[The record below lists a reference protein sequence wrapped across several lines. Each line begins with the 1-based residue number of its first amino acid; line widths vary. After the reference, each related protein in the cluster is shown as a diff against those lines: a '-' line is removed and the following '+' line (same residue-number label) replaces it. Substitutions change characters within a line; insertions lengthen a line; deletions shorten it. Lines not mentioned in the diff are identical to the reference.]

1 MVTLAGIAPESILL
15 AGAGRAILLQIAH
28 PAIGYGVAR
37 HSDFANRPMDRLH
50 GTLTYIYALSNGT
63 PDDVAAV
70 RRAVNR
76 AHAPVSNPSRGSA
89 HRAHRAHGVG
99 PGDDAAPA
107 SDSPHDRS
115 PHAADAGE
123 VHRSAGESGD
133 PRYDA
138 FDPQLQLWVA
148 ATLYDTAVL
157 VYERVF
163 GPLGDEEA
171 ERVYREYAVLGTA
184 LQMPA
189 ELWPADRAAFRR
201 YWDDTVAR
209 LRVDD
214 TIRGVAAALL
224 RAEKAPL
231 AIRAGMPLARFATVA
246 LLPDAVRARFG
257 YPWSA
262 VRQRRFDRLLAA
274 IGTVYRRL
282 PPRIRHW
289 PQRHYLARLR
299 HGRPRP

>member
-76 AHAPVSNPSRGSA
+76 AHGPVSNPPRGSA
-89 HRAHRAHGVG
+89 HRAHRAHGVELG
-99 PGDDAAPA
+99 EDAAPT
-107 SDSPHDRS
+107 SDSPRAPS
-115 PHAADAGE
+115 PQAMDAG
-123 VHRSAGESGD
+123 D
-133 PRYDA
+133 PPYDA

-201 YWDDTVAR
+201 YWDETVAG

-224 RAEKAPL
+224 KAERAPL
-231 AIRAGMPLARFATVA
+231 PIRAGMPLARFATVA
-246 LLPDAVRARFG
+246 LLPDAVRAQFG
-257 YPWSA
+257 YPWSV

-274 IGTVYRRL
+274 IGAVYRVL

-289 PQRHYLARLR
+289 PQRYYLARLR
-299 HGRPRP
+299 RARPRP